1 MGTHNGSTISSV
13 EEPGKK
19 TDAGYYSLNGESR
32 YFSSHSV
39 KFDSYPDRIGHDEY

>member
-19 TDAGYYSLNGESR
+19 TDVGYYALKGESLD
-32 YFSSHSV
+32 FSSHSV
-39 KFDSYPDRIGHDEY
+39 KFDSYPDRIGHDGY